1 MKHKK
6 IIKELSQSHGITI
19 SQGEEIA
26 SCLFKQLAEI
36 MSVPRKN
43 ASGLFDPEAFPV
55 IHIDSFGKF
64 IPNVKNIKFIN
75 SCINK
80 KK

>member
-6 IIKELSQSHGITI
+6 IIRDLCLSHGIKL

-26 SCLFKQLAEI
+26 SSLFKQIAEI
-36 MSVPRKN
+36 MSVPRKDEE
-43 ASGLFDPEAFPV
+43 GLFDPDAFPV

-64 IPNVKNIKFIN
+64 IPNKKNIRFIN